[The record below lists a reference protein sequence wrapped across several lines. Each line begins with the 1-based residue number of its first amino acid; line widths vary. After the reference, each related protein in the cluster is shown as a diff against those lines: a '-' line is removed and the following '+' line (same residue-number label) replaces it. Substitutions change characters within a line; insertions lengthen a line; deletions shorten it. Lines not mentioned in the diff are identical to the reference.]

1 MKPNPVVWF
10 EIYVQDLSRARNFYE
25 QVFQCRL
32 EPLVSPEGQASGFEM
47 LAFPGDMTT
56 TGAGGALVKMEGAP
70 TGPGGCLVYFAC
82 DDCAVDQARA

>member
-32 EPLVSPEGQASGFEM
+32 EPLVSPEGEASGFEM
-47 LAFPGDMTT
+47 LAFPGDMTA
-56 TGAGGALVKMEGAP
+56 TGAGGALGAEMADALCQ
-70 TGPGGCLVYFAC
+70 GIAAGRA
-82 DDCAVDQARA
+82 AIEAARETRSET